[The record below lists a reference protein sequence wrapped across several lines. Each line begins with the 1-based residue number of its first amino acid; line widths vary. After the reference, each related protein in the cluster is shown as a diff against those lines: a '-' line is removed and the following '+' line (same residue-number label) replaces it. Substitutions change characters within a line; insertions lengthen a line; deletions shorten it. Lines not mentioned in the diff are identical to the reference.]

1 VGNDSGTRARSST
14 RIPAAMVI
22 ATTWTISTARSP
34 TTWQPRIVHV
44 ARALG
49 RRQTSPGRT
58 QNPADSEPDPLART
72 LGLGQGLP
80 GNRGG
85 LALDVRDGLGCAR
98 DKTL

>member
-1 VGNDSGTRARSST
+1 
-14 RIPAAMVI
+14 MKVI
-22 ATTWTISTARSP
+22 AYEVI
-34 TTWQPRIVHV
+34 
-44 ARALG
+44 ALG
-49 RRQTSPGRT
+49 RRPTSPGRT

-72 LGLGQGLP
+72 LGLGQVLP